1 MYHSFEIKNFRGLEN
16 LTIEGLERINL
27 IAGKNNVG
35 KTALLEALWIHHGAV
50 IPELALRVD
59 SFRGLDAG
67 DSQEFMGN
75 LFFGF
80 DHSLV
85 IELSAKGDWGGGPRR
100 LRMSLQDR
108 PTIEVPVAAFAPGQP
123 ATQTIYS
130 PNQLVMDYSYESG
143 EQATSNG
150 WLVERQINPGV
161 PGVSAVGM
169 EARQAPRPHLPLAI
183 FLAARRASISEEDV
197 KRYSQL
203 EINGQQEG
211 VLQILKEIDPRL
223 TRLAVVSAGQT
234 PAIYADIGLGRLIPV
249 PLMGDGMTRILSLAV
264 SIATVPH
271 GMVLADEIENGL
283 HHTVMPKVWSAIAAF
298 ARRYNVQVL
307 ATTHSHEC
315 FRAARQAL
323 ESDEEDDFRLYRIE
337 HFRGKLHTV
346 RYDGEMM
353 DSALEFN
360 FEVR

>member
-143 EQATSNG
+143 E
-150 WLVERQINPGV
+150 
-161 PGVSAVGM
+161 
-169 EARQAPRPHLPLAI
+169 
-183 FLAARRASISEEDV
+183 
-197 KRYSQL
+197 
-203 EINGQQEG
+203 
-211 VLQILKEIDPRL
+211 
-223 TRLAVVSAGQT
+223 
-234 PAIYADIGLGRLIPV
+234 
-249 PLMGDGMTRILSLAV
+249 
-264 SIATVPH
+264 
-271 GMVLADEIENGL
+271 
-283 HHTVMPKVWSAIAAF
+283 
-298 ARRYNVQVL
+298 
-307 ATTHSHEC
+307 
-315 FRAARQAL
+315 
-323 ESDEEDDFRLYRIE
+323 
-337 HFRGKLHTV
+337 
-346 RYDGEMM
+346 
-353 DSALEFN
+353 
-360 FEVR
+360 